1 MKNKTKSS
9 ALAISVLACLAAAPA
24 QAGLFGSSLG
34 GDIAKESTQIARWII
49 QADQMME
56 EIELLKKEFSSG
68 VVLKEQHDVPLT
80 WQEVVT
86 A

>member
-1 MKNKTKSS
+1 MRKNLKSS
-9 ALAISVLACLAAAPA
+9 FLAVSVLAALAAPA
-24 QAGLFGSSLG
+24 HAGLFGSSLG
-34 GDIAKESTQIARWII
+34 GDIAKESTQMARWII
-49 QADQMME
+49 QVDQMME

>member
-1 MKNKTKSS
+1 MRTKLKSSLLALS
-9 ALAISVLACLAAAPA
+9 ALACIAAPA
-24 QAGLFGSSLG
+24 HAGLFGSSLG
-34 GDIAKESTQIARWII
+34 GDIAKESTQMARWII

-56 EIELLKKEFSSG
+56 EIELLKKQFSSG

>member
-1 MKNKTKSS
+1 MRTKIKSS
-9 ALAISVLACLAAAPA
+9 ILAASVLAALAAPA
-24 QAGLFGSSLG
+24 HAGLFGSSLG
-34 GDIAKESTQIARWII
+34 GDIAKESTQMARWII
-49 QADQMME
+49 QVDQMME

-80 WQEVVT
+80 WQEVIT

>member
-1 MKNKTKSS
+1 MRTKIKSS
-9 ALAISVLACLAAAPA
+9 ILAASVLAALAAPA
-24 QAGLFGSSLG
+24 HAGLFGSLG
-34 GDIAKESTQIARWII
+34 GDIAKESTQMARWII

-56 EIELLKKEFSSG
+56 EIELLKKQFSSG